1 MSAKPPSATAMRV
14 AELSHNSENVFLIRP
29 GADALAEIARA
40 LDLSALRKLSFQGKI
55 TPLGK
60 SDWQLTARLG
70 ATVVQPCVVTLEPVT
85 TRIDTDVTRQ
95 FVADFADPDEPEAEM
110 PEDDTVERLGQWI
123 DPALVMTEALVIAAP
138 DYPRKD
144 AVELGQM
151 IYTKPGDAP
160 MTDEDARPF
169 AGLADL
175 QAKLKKDGK

>member
-1 MSAKPPSATAMRV
+1 MPMSFR
-14 AELSHNSENVFLIRP
+14 F
-29 GADALAEIARA
+29 
-40 LDLSALRKLSFQGKI
+40 
-55 TPLGK
+55 
-60 SDWQLTARLG
+60 W
-70 ATVVQPCVVTLEPVT
+70 
-85 TRIDTDVTRQ
+85 
-95 FVADFADPDEPEAEM
+95 
-110 PEDDTVERLGQWI
+110 
-123 DPALVMTEALVIAAP
+123 AP